1 VTCTPGH
8 ELEEANGEVQAS
20 LARRAVAAARST
32 ASTFDL
38 PVDAAVVL
46 NDSNRLVVRLM
57 PCDVVARV
65 TPPAALASVTASAS
79 WLSGEAYQARLAT
92 EVEVV
97 KRFAETDSP
106 VAGLDPRFEPR
117 VYVQDGF
124 AITMWTYF
132 APVRRMLPSAD
143 YAQVLEC
150 LHAGLRQIDV
160 PTPHFMDRVAAT
172 QQLVASR
179 DVTPDLAEIDRV
191 VLANTLRDLSETIV
205 GWRAAEQILHGEPH
219 PGNVLKTMNGPLF
232 MDFEDSVRGPVE
244 FDLAWVPREVSER
257 YPDADQALV
266 GEFRGVV
273 LAMIAAHRWSRDDQ
287 HPSGRQSG
295 VAFLNALREGP
306 PWPPHDAV

>member
-1 VTCTPGH
+1 MVPGPTVTWAVLRAWATPAWIFCPPIMIAPPA
-8 ELEEANGEVQAS
+8 ET
-20 LARRAVAAARST
+20 R
-32 ASTFDL
+32 
-38 PVDAAVVL
+38 
-46 NDSNRLVVRLM
+46 
-57 PCDVVARV
+57 RV
-65 TPPAALASVTASAS
+65 TTKGSGRRDS
-79 WLSGEAYQARLAT
+79 WMLPGRAEHAEP

-97 KRFAETDSP
+97 KRLAENDSP
-106 VAGLDPRFEPR
+106 VAGLDPRVEPR
-117 VYVQDGF
+117 VFVHDGL

-172 QQLVASR
+172 QQDVASR
-179 DVTPDLAEIDRV
+179 DVTPDLAETDRA
-191 VLANTLRDLSETIV
+191 LLSSTLRDLSETIV
-205 GWRAAEQILHGEPH
+205 SRRAAEQILHGEPH
-219 PGNVLKTMNGPLF
+219 PGNVIKTKNGPLF
-232 MDFEDSVRGPVE
+232 MDFEDSVHGPVE
-244 FDLAWVPREVSER
+244 FDLAWVPKEVSER

>member
-1 VTCTPGH
+1 
-8 ELEEANGEVQAS
+8 VQAS
-20 LARRAVAAARST
+20 VAQRAVAAARST

-38 PVDAAVVL
+38 PVDATVVL

-65 TPPAALASVTASAS
+65 TPPEALAPVTARAS

-97 KRFAETDSP
+97 KRLAENDSP
-106 VAGLDPRFEPR
+106 VAGLDPRVEPR
-117 VYVQDGF
+117 VFVHDGF

-172 QQLVASR
+172 QQDVASR
-179 DVTPDLAEIDRV
+179 DVTPDLAETDRV
-191 VLANTLRDLSETIV
+191 LLANTLRDLSETDLCDV
-205 GWRAAEQILHGEPH
+205 KP
-219 PGNVLKTMNGPLF
+219 
-232 MDFEDSVRGPVE
+232 SVTRSSAHVQRERRRRDNPQE
-244 FDLAWVPREVSER
+244 TRSSQNPRRNSS
-257 YPDADQALV
+257 
-266 GEFRGVV
+266 
-273 LAMIAAHRWSRDDQ
+273 RWTRFTD
-287 HPSGRQSG
+287 
-295 VAFLNALREGP
+295 VK
-306 PWPPHDAV
+306 

>member
-1 VTCTPGH
+1 M
-8 ELEEANGEVQAS
+8 QAS
-20 LARRAVAAARST
+20 VAQRAVAAARST

-38 PVDAAVVL
+38 PVDATVVI

-65 TPPAALASVTASAS
+65 TPPEALAPVTARAS

-97 KRFAETDSP
+97 KRLAEDDSP
-106 VAGLDPRFEPR
+106 VAGLDPRVEPR
-117 VYVQDGF
+117 VFVHDGF

-172 QQLVASR
+172 QQDVASR
-179 DVTPDLAEIDRV
+179 DVTPDLAEADRAL
-191 VLANTLRDLSETIV
+191 LANTLRDLSETIV
-205 GWRAAEQILHGEPH
+205 NRRAAEQILHGEPH
-219 PGNVLKTMNGPLF
+219 PGNVLETKNGPLF
-232 MDFEDSVRGPVE
+232 MDFEDSVHGPVE
-244 FDLAWVPREVSER
+244 FDLAWVPKEVSER

-273 LAMIAAHRWSRDDQ
+273 LAIIAAHRWSRDDQ

-295 VAFLNALREGP
+295 VTFLNALREGP
-306 PWPPHDAV
+306 PWPSHDAV